1 MKKSL
6 KAFSLLFIC
15 LLLSSCV
22 KYDATIS
29 VNKDHSMDFSFI
41 SAIKKEYASQ
51 MNNTEDYDKYKEE
64 GFVVDSYVTD
74 EYEGYKV
81 SKHYVSI
88 DEVSSTDID
97 TSTLTDND
105 DKLFNV
111 KKGFFKNTYSAKLVS
126 NDTNEIMDKS
136 SMYEEDS
143 EELKELMKQ
152 FDLKFNLN
160 LPYQVK
166 TSNATSISE
175 DKKHLVWDLTNMK
188 DPYIEFTFDLY
199 NWNNIWLTI
208 GIGLIILC
216 ILAFIIKYLLGT
228 KHRLYMFK
236 ENLKK

>member
-51 MNNTEDYDKYKEE
+51 MNNTEDYDKYKDE
-64 GFVVDSYVTD
+64 GYIVDSYVTD

-160 LPYQVK
+160 LPY
-166 TSNATSISE
+166 
-175 DKKHLVWDLTNMK
+175 
-188 DPYIEFTFDLY
+188 
-199 NWNNIWLTI
+199 
-208 GIGLIILC
+208 
-216 ILAFIIKYLLGT
+216 
-228 KHRLYMFK
+228 
-236 ENLKK
+236 